1 MNFAHEVA
9 ALQPEAA
16 SSKCRVSCPADVR
29 NSAQRVRAR
38 EPAAVAA
45 QPLRVLLA
53 DDDRDGAMTLATLLE
68 LEGYEV
74 RTVHGGQEALDAA
87 REFRPDV
94 CLLDIG
100 MPKITG
106 YEAARRLRQRYGD
119 DCPVL
124 IAVTGWKQASDR
136 ILATLAGFDHHVAKP
151 YEPSSSSSCWRSY
164 GPELAEDFSA
174 VPACSA
180 SARTASPGP
189 RACASRLVI
198 RGER

>member
-1 MNFAHEVA
+1 MAAH
-9 ALQPEAA
+9 
-16 SSKCRVSCPADVR
+16 
-29 NSAQRVRAR
+29 R
-38 EPAAVAA
+38 ETAVAV

-87 REFRPDV
+87 REFKPHA

-124 IAVTGWKQASDR
+124 IAITGWKQASDK

-151 YEPSSSSSCWRSY
+151 YEPVQLINL
-164 GPELAEDFSA
+164 LAKLR
-174 VPACSA
+174 PAA
-180 SARTASPGP
+180 P
-189 RACASRLVI
+189 
-198 RGER
+198 

>member
-1 MNFAHEVA
+1 M
-9 ALQPEAA
+9 
-16 SSKCRVSCPADVR
+16 
-29 NSAQRVRAR
+29 
-38 EPAAVAA
+38 

-53 DDDRDGAMTLATLLE
+53 DDDRDGAATLSTLLE

-87 REFRPDV
+87 REFKPDV

-106 YEAARRLRQRYGD
+106 YDAARRLRQRHGD

-124 IAVTGWKQASDR
+124 IAVTGWKQASDK

-151 YEPSSSSSCWRSY
+151 YEPSQLLNL
-164 GPELAEDFSA
+164 LATLR
-174 VPACSA
+174 PG
-180 SARTASPGP
+180 AR
-189 RACASRLVI
+189 
-198 RGER
+198 

>member
-1 MNFAHEVA
+1 MAQIPRSA
-9 ALQPEAA
+9 
-16 SSKCRVSCPADVR
+16 
-29 NSAQRVRAR
+29 SAQEEAGT
-38 EPAAVAA
+38 AVTV

-53 DDDRDGAMTLATLLE
+53 DDDRDGAASLATLLE

-74 RTVHGGQEALDAA
+74 RKVHGGQEALDAA

-124 IAVTGWKQASDR
+124 VAVTGWKQASDR
-136 ILATLAGFDHHVAKP
+136 ILASLAGFDHHVAKP
-151 YEPSSSSSCWRSY
+151 YEPAQLLNL
-164 GPELAEDFSA
+164 LATLR
-174 VPACSA
+174 PAT
-180 SARTASPGP
+180 R
-189 RACASRLVI
+189 
-198 RGER
+198 